1 MTALLLAIALLAGFG
16 LLLLSRLV
24 LEDVTQVLAAL
35 QRRWQRQARWLL
47 RPGSQLPASTLS
59 RGSALISAVWGTPIG
74 LGALGGLVV
83 GSLWL
88 ANPVLSMWFGV
99 FGGGIGWLVTLSRPA
114 QREDLRAVEL
124 FVGTLRSV
132 FGVGQSVFA
141 ALSITAEYL
150 EASPLRTAVEAA
162 ARQYRTDLDS
172 HAALARLTALR
183 WPHLDRLV
191 IVLEQVGQADERTV
205 RDTLTDLEQRVRA
218 AGRVRDRAN
227 TVLVLSRLTLRVL
240 QAANLAALALVT
252 LLPTWRAF
260 YLDNPLALIGVTAL
274 GLVSSG
280 YFAGE
285 LNRLATAI

>member
-1 MTALLLAIALLAGFG
+1 MTGLLVAMALLAGLG
-16 LLLLSRLV
+16 VLLLSRL
-24 LEDVTQVLAAL
+24 LLDDVTKVLAAV
-35 QRRWQRQARWLL
+35 QHRWLRGASWL
-47 RPGSQLPASTLS
+47 TRPGGKATSPS
-59 RGSALISAVWGTPIG
+59 RWAAIISAVWGTPIG

-88 ANPVLSMWFGV
+88 ANPLLALWFV
-99 FGGGIGWLVTLSRPA
+99 IFGGGIGWLITLSRPA
-114 QREDLRAVEL
+114 RREDLRALEL

-132 FGVGQSVFA
+132 FSVGQSVFA
-141 ALSITAEYL
+141 ALASTVDYL
-150 EASPLRTAVEAA
+150 EAGPLRQAIEAA
-162 ARQYRTDLDS
+162 TRQYRADLDS
-172 HAALARLTALR
+172 HAALAQLTALR

-191 IVLEQVGQADERTV
+191 IVLDQVGQADERTV
-205 RDTLTDLEQRVRA
+205 RDTLTDLEQRLRA

-240 QAANLAALALVT
+240 QGANLAALTLVT